1 MAEASPSLLR
11 RRRRI
16 LAVFFLATLVG
27 LAAISADL
35 VLHRSVD
42 RSARSQLL
50 LSRLE
55 ARSFHLS
62 ALEWQAIGAGE
73 LSAEVAEAVGS
84 TRAELVKT
92 LSELEQLDRGSAAL
106 EPVRR
111 AYEAY
116 AAALDSEFQL
126 IGLGDLEQAS
136 ALDEEVVDPSF
147 TTLRESLSK
156 AGVVYA
162 ARASR
167 TSDTAFLGLA
177 LVLFL
182 SGSTIALLF
191 WRFEKAIGASDAAIS
206 VQNAL
211 ARREKELLELN
222 SMGQELQ
229 AVDAAAEAYVVLGDS
244 ARRLFPNES
253 GALYIVN
260 TALDVLEVANT
271 WGEFPAGSATV
282 EFAHDECLA
291 LVEGQAYLVDT
302 DDARLCKHVGIR
314 PFSCL
319 CVPLV
324 AQDETL
330 GVLHLARF
338 ESPGDRPERSSDGLI
353 LRSQLAVT
361 LAEHGALALM
371 NMRLRKEL
379 LDQAI
384 TDSLSGL
391 FNRRHMEEVLER
403 ELRRAI
409 RNDAH
414 VGVVMIDVDHFKI
427 INDTCGHAAGDATIV
442 ALSSL
447 LQGRIRGEDLAC
459 RYGGDEFLLVFPGA
473 SLADSLGRAEQLR
486 GEVERMSVGYGGREL
501 PGMSVSLGV
510 AMFPEHGKTV
520 DALLRAA
527 DDALYRAK
535 DEGRNRTIVAAPA
548 VE

>member
-229 AVDAAAEAYVVLGDS
+229 AVDAAAKAYVVLGDS

>member
-116 AAALDSEFQL
+116 AVALDSEFQL

>member
-126 IGLGDLEQAS
+126 IGLGNLEQAS

>member
-1 MAEASPSLLR
+1 
-11 RRRRI
+11 
-16 LAVFFLATLVG
+16 
-27 LAAISADL
+27 
-35 VLHRSVD
+35 
-42 RSARSQLL
+42 
-50 LSRLE
+50 
-55 ARSFHLS
+55 
-62 ALEWQAIGAGE
+62 

-126 IGLGDLEQAS
+126 IGLGDLEQAF

>member
-206 VQNAL
+206 V
-211 ARREKELLELN
+211 
-222 SMGQELQ
+222 
-229 AVDAAAEAYVVLGDS
+229 
-244 ARRLFPNES
+244 
-253 GALYIVN
+253 
-260 TALDVLEVANT
+260 
-271 WGEFPAGSATV
+271 
-282 EFAHDECLA
+282 
-291 LVEGQAYLVDT
+291 
-302 DDARLCKHVGIR
+302 
-314 PFSCL
+314 
-319 CVPLV
+319 
-324 AQDETL
+324 
-330 GVLHLARF
+330 
-338 ESPGDRPERSSDGLI
+338 
-353 LRSQLAVT
+353 
-361 LAEHGALALM
+361 
-371 NMRLRKEL
+371 
-379 LDQAI
+379 
-384 TDSLSGL
+384 
-391 FNRRHMEEVLER
+391 
-403 ELRRAI
+403 
-409 RNDAH
+409 
-414 VGVVMIDVDHFKI
+414 
-427 INDTCGHAAGDATIV
+427 
-442 ALSSL
+442 
-447 LQGRIRGEDLAC
+447 
-459 RYGGDEFLLVFPGA
+459 
-473 SLADSLGRAEQLR
+473 
-486 GEVERMSVGYGGREL
+486 
-501 PGMSVSLGV
+501 
-510 AMFPEHGKTV
+510 
-520 DALLRAA
+520 
-527 DDALYRAK
+527 
-535 DEGRNRTIVAAPA
+535 
-548 VE
+548 